1 MSRPDMDLGDTRLI
15 ISECEKNGLARN
27 QIAYVLATAFWETAH
42 TMKPVREA
50 YWLSEDWRKKNLRY
64 FPWYGRG
71 YVQLTWERNYVHAGE
86 RLGLDLTSEP
96 DVVMQPEISARILVV
111 GSLEGWFT
119 GRKLGDY
126 LTDTKTDFVNARRII
141 NGTDKAKAIA
151 LIARE
156 YEAEI
161 GFAGIG
167 PGPDISDRDMPT
179 LRMGNEAPRAAVMML
194 QQDLSFLGYHTGR
207 KDGLFGQI
215 TRRGVMAFQADNG
228 LEADGIVGAQTWAAL
243 ESAKPAP
250 TREVSEESLRQ
261 AKSGTIRD
269 ADRAQMVAKAGAAT
283 AFGGIGL
290 DTVLDAAG
298 RLSGAESAIEVAQR
312 VLMDNWPVLIVG
324 AVALGAWFYLPSLM
338 ASIRDRRV
346 EDARSGAHL
355 GR

>member
-1 MSRPDMDLGDTRLI
+1 MQRIIMHWTAGGGRASQEDRKHYHRLVEHDGTVIKGTEAIEDNIVTSDGDY
-15 ISECEKNGLARN
+15 A
-27 QIAYVLATAFWETAH
+27 AH
-42 TMKPVREA
+42 TRNLNTGSIGVAMCGMRGAKEYPFDAGPSPLTEMQFLAFCRLVGDLCREYGIPITRETVLTHAEVQPTLGVKQLGKWDIARLPFKPGLVGALPVGDFMRE
-50 YWLSEDWRKKNLRY
+50 
-64 FPWYGRG
+64 
-71 YVQLTWERNYVHAGE
+71 T
-86 RLGLDLTSEP
+86 
-96 DVVMQPEISARILVV
+96 IARIAGLPHD
-111 GSLEGWFT
+111 E
-119 GRKLGDY
+119 
-126 LTDTKTDFVNARRII
+126 LT
-141 NGTDKAKAIA
+141 
-151 LIARE
+151 
-156 YEAEI
+156 
-161 GFAGIG
+161 
-167 PGPDISDRDMPT
+167 MPT

-194 QQDLSFLGYHTGR
+194 QQDLALLGYHTGR
-207 KDGLFGQI
+207 KDGIFGQI

-243 ESAKPAP
+243 ERAKPAP
-250 TREVSEESLRQ
+250 AREVSEDSLRQ